1 MILLELFVI
10 IVYRIEK
17 VYCTRVE
24 SSEGYHC
31 CLLFLTTVVVLVM
44 LVLDTKVKIKSINVS
59 GKIVDNKI
67 S

>member
-1 MILLELFVI
+1 MILLELFV

-24 SSEGYHC
+24 SSESYHC
-31 CLLFLTTVVVLVM
+31 CLLFLTILVVLIM
-44 LVLDTKVKIKSINVS
+44 LVLDTKVKIKSINAS